1 MYDVIPFII
10 QLDNDYLNNFY
21 NDSILE
27 IFLMRKIQIIKLLFN
42 K

>member
-10 QLDNDYLNNFY
+10 QLDNDFYLNNFY

-27 IFLMRKIQIIKLLFN
+27 IFFNGENSNYKIIIQ
-42 K
+42 